1 MFGEPDMISPSEY
14 ENIVSILHNT
24 GVKAGIDKYS
34 PNGERKWLIL
44 ENGSAIYTIIK
55 KPIQNVSVLQNVGC
69 QVTARKMLLNTIVFY
84 CTMLS

>member
-1 MFGEPDMISPSEY
+1 MISSSEY

-24 GVKAGIDKYS
+24 GVRAGIGKYS

-44 ENGSAIYTIIK
+44 ENDSAIYTIIK
-55 KPIQNVSVLQNVGC
+55 KPIQNVSVLQNGGS
-69 QVTARKMLLNTIVFY
+69 QVTARKMLLTTIVFY